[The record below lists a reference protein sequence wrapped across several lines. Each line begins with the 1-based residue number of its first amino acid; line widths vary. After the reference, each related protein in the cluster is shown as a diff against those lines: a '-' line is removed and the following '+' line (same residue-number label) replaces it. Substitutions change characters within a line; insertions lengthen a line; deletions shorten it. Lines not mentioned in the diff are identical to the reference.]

1 MMKLFTNKYPV
12 LQGCLCI
19 QPDNT
24 VDEKSIKVVFDEG
37 KIFKLIGVDQMGV
50 LLQCE
55 KKSVI
60 VNVDIFKLVFTE
72 TEIDI

>member
-1 MMKLFTNKYPV
+1 MKLFTNKCPV
-12 LQGCLCI
+12 LQGYLCI

-24 VDEKSIKVVFDEG
+24 VEEKSIKVLFDEG
-37 KIFKLIGVDQMGV
+37 KIFKLIGIDQMGV

-55 KKSVI
+55 KKNVI
-60 VNVDIFKLVFTE
+60 INIEIFKFAFTE

>member
-1 MMKLFTNKYPV
+1 M
-12 LQGCLCI
+12 
-19 QPDNT
+19 
-24 VDEKSIKVVFDEG
+24 FDEG

-55 KKSVI
+55 KKNVI
-60 VNVDIFKLVFTE
+60 INMEIFKFAFTE